1 MPRAPKECS
10 DLDRRIAEL
19 DGQLEELQR
28 AIRSAERQRAQPA
41 PAPVRTPWTTPDRP
55 PSLTPGAMPP
65 TVVRPSAPMP
75 AARPGIP
82 PTERARPD
90 EVKRRFANYL
100 SSGPMMADMTRPLRG
115 QRRKQMAR
123 IWLLAAAVL
132 LMAWVVF
139 RLSGCGG

>member
-1 MPRAPKECS
+1 MARSQKELS
-10 DLDRRIAEL
+10 ELDRKIADL
-19 DGQLEELQR
+19 DGQLEEIQR

-41 PAPVRTPWTTPDRP
+41 SPPVRTPWTTPDHP
-55 PSLTPGAMPP
+55 PSLSPGAMPP
-65 TVVRPSAPMP
+65 AVARSSPSP
-75 AARPGIP
+75 AAVQPAVP
-82 PTERARPD
+82 PMERARPE

-123 IWLLAAAVL
+123 VWLLAATVL